1 MIYTVIGR
9 ENCSFCDKAADLI
22 ESTGNRYSYY
32 GIDSDP
38 WTKTLMLKAGYK
50 TVPIIFDAEGKEVGG
65 YTDLKELLD
74 AG

>member
-1 MIYTVIGR
+1 MYTVIGR
-9 ENCSFCDKAADLI
+9 ENCSFCDKATDLI
-22 ESTGNRYSYY
+22 EASGNRYSYY

-65 YTDLKELLD
+65 YTDLKALLD
-74 AG
+74 DG

>member
-9 ENCSFCDKAADLI
+9 ADCNFCDKATDLLDQ
-22 ESTGNRYSYY
+22 TGHGWSYY

-50 TVPIIFDAEGKEVGG
+50 TVPIIFDAEGKEIGG
-65 YTDLKELLD
+65 YTELKEHLSD
-74 AG
+74 

>member
-9 ENCSFCDKAADLI
+9 ENCSFCDKATDLI
-22 ESTGNRYSYY
+22 EASGNRYSYY

-38 WTKTLMLKAGYK
+38 WTKTLMLKAGYT

-74 AG
+74 DG

>member
-9 ENCSFCDKAADLI
+9 KNCDYCDKATDLI
-22 ESTGNRYSYY
+22 EETGNSYSYY

-50 TVPIIFDAEGKEVGG
+50 TVPIIFDAQGKEIGG
-65 YTDLKELLD
+65 YTELKEHLN
-74 AG
+74 A